1 MRRLALLGGLVAL
14 LSAGVTA
21 TSAQEMVL
29 SVAISMKEA
38 VEDVGRQF
46 VAQRPGV
53 TLRYNFG
60 ASGELQKQ
68 IEAGA
73 PVDVFISAAT
83 RQMDELERGGFL
95 LPDSRREFARNV
107 LVAVKPV
114 DEALDLPGPSDLL
127 NRRVQRIAV
136 GNPKTVP
143 AGQYAEESLRALGL
157 WERVRARLVFGENVR
172 QVLDYV
178 SRGEVQVG
186 IVYATDALTR
196 AGRVRLTFP
205 FPEDTHRPIVY
216 PAAVVKGG
224 RHPELA
230 RAYLELLTGPV
241 GQSVLRRLGF
251 ELPAG
256 GGR

>member
-1 MRRLALLGGLVAL
+1 MKRLAVLGWLAIVLGTSV
-14 LSAGVTA
+14 SAA
-21 TSAQEMVL
+21 TAQEVVL

-38 VEDVGRQF
+38 VEEVGRRF
-46 VAQRPGV
+46 VAQHPGV
-53 TLRYNFG
+53 TPRYNFG

-83 RQMDELERGGFL
+83 RQMDELERGGYL
-95 LPDSRREFARNV
+95 VPGSRREFARNV
-107 LVAVKPV
+107 LVSVKPA
-114 DEALDLPGPSDLL
+114 DEPLDLPGPSDLL

-157 WERVRARLVFGENVR
+157 WERVRSRLVFGENVR

-196 AGRVRLTFP
+196 AGQVRLAFA
-205 FPEDTHRPIVY
+205 FPEDTHRPILY

-224 RHPELA
+224 RQPDLA
-230 RAYLELLTGPV
+230 RAYLNLITGPE

-251 ELPAG
+251 ELPVG
-256 GGR
+256 KGR